1 MKLLIDMNL
10 APAWVEVLVAA
21 GWEAMHWIS
30 VGDPRASDSQ
40 IMEFARAS
48 GWVVFTHDLDFGT
61 LLAHTKAGRPSVF
74 QVRTRDVS
82 PDHLRSVVVRA
93 LQQFESRLQ
102 EGALLTLDEA
112 GYRVRLLPL
121 KG

>member
-10 APAWVEVLVAA
+10 APAWVEVFIAA
-21 GWEAMHWIS
+21 GWEATHWTS

-82 PDHLRSVVVRA
+82 PDHLRSLVVRA
-93 LQQFESRLQ
+93 LRQFESRLE
-102 EGALLTLDEA
+102 EGALITLDEA

>member
-1 MKLLIDMNL
+1 
-10 APAWVEVLVAA
+10 
-21 GWEAMHWIS
+21 
-30 VGDPRASDSQ
+30 
-40 IMEFARAS
+40 MEFARAS